1 MSITKG
7 NWRDE
12 LCRQNKKLDVAC
24 QSRWGISVE
33 VFKTIKALCQFL
45 GVAFAMY
52 LVVEGNLDP
61 EFALIMIGVFIGG
74 PDYFEAYLTKDQ

>member
-12 LCRQNKKLDVAC
+12 LCEQHRRLDVEC
-24 QSRWGISVE
+24 RKRWGISVE
-33 VFKTIKALCQFL
+33 VFKSIKALTQFA

-52 LVVEGNLDP
+52 LVVEGKIDP

-74 PDYFEAYLTKDQ
+74 PDYFEAYLTKQ